1 MKFIK
6 IPNLPYENVSCVL
19 LDARAPKKLI
29 EQLKKIKI
37 EIIPVAEHPDVYSAV
52 SCHPDIMFHHI
63 SGNIIVYA
71 PNTSLNIIELLC
83 KKGFQMIE
91 GETFLQNKYPG
102 TIAYNVARVGRFAF
116 HNTKY
121 TDAVVK
127 KLLEEHEIQ
136 LIHVKQGYSK
146 CLTCVVDSKSIITSD
161 REIYRKATGAGLD
174 VLLIEPD
181 KAIKLEPFDMG
192 FIGGATGLIGK
203 NKLLF
208 TGDITL
214 HKNYKEIND
223 FLSLKAVD
231 MVIIKDEHLID
242 LGTIIPITEE

>member
-1 MKFIK
+1 MKIIK
-6 IPNLPYENVSCVL
+6 EPNLPDGNVSGVL

-29 EQLKKIKI
+29 DELKKRKI
-37 EIIPVAEHPDVYSAV
+37 EIIPVFEHPDVYSAV

-71 PNTSLNIIELLC
+71 PNTPLQIIEFLC
-83 KKGFQMIE
+83 KKGFEMIK

-102 TIAYNVARVGRFAF
+102 TIAYNVARVGSFAF

-127 KLLEEHEIQ
+127 KLMEEHGIR

-161 REIYRKATGAGLD
+161 RDIYRKASGVGLD

-181 KAIKLEPFDMG
+181 KSIKLEPFDIG

-214 HKNYKEIND
+214 HRNYKEIND

-242 LGTIIPITEE
+242 LGTIIPVTQE

>member
-1 MKFIK
+1 MKTIK
-6 IPNLPYENVSCVL
+6 IPNLPDGDVSCVL

-29 EQLKKIKI
+29 DELKNRNI
-37 EIIPVAEHPDVYSAV
+37 EIISVFEHPDVYPAV
-52 SCHPDIMFHHI
+52 ACHPDIMFHHI

-71 PNTSLNIIELLC
+71 PNTPLQVMEFIY
-83 KKGFQMIE
+83 KKGFKMIK
-91 GETFLQNKYPG
+91 GESFLQNKYPG
-102 TIAYNVARVGRFAF
+102 TIAYNVARVGKFAF

-121 TDAVVK
+121 TDPVVK
-127 KLLEEHEIQ
+127 KLLDEHEIR

-161 REIYRKATGAGLD
+161 MEIYRKAAAVGLD

-181 KAIKLEPFDMG
+181 NSIKLEPFDMG

-242 LGTIIPITEE
+242 LGTIIPIAQE

>member
-1 MKFIK
+1 MKIVK
-6 IPNLPYENVSCVL
+6 IPNLPDGNVSCVL

-29 EQLKKIKI
+29 DELKNRNI
-37 EIIPVAEHPDVYSAV
+37 EIIPVFEHPDVYSAV

-71 PNTSLNIIELLC
+71 PNTPLKIMEFLC
-83 KKGFQMIE
+83 KKGFEMIK

-102 TIAYNVARVGRFAF
+102 TIAYNVARVGSFAF

-121 TDAVVK
+121 TDPIIK
-127 KLLEEHEIQ
+127 KLLEEQEIR

-161 REIYRKATGAGLD
+161 REIYRKAAGVGLD

-181 KAIKLEPFDMG
+181 KSIKLEPFDMG
-192 FIGGATGLIGK
+192 FIGGATGLISK

-231 MVIIKDEHLID
+231 MVIIKDEHLTD
-242 LGTIIPITEE
+242 LGTIIPVTQE

>member
-1 MKFIK
+1 MKKIK
-6 IPNLPYENVSCVL
+6 IPNLPDGNVSCVL
-19 LDARAPKKLI
+19 LDARAPKRLTD
-29 EQLKKIKI
+29 ELKNRNID
-37 EIIPVAEHPDVYSAV
+37 IIPVFAHPDVYAAV
-52 SCHPDIMFHHI
+52 ACHPDIMFHHI

-71 PNTSLNIIELLC
+71 PNTPLQIIDFLC
-83 KKGFQMIE
+83 KKGFEMIK

-102 TIAYNVARVGRFAF
+102 TIAYNVARVGNYAF

-121 TDAVVK
+121 TDPVIK
-127 KLLEEHEIQ
+127 KLLEEQEIR
-136 LIHVKQGYSK
+136 LVHVKQGYSK

-161 REIYRKATGAGLD
+161 REIYRKAAAVGLD

-181 KAIKLEPFDMG
+181 ESIKLEPFDMG
-192 FIGGATGLIGK
+192 FIGGASGLIGK

-242 LGTIIPITEE
+242 LGTIIPISQE